1 MGIEISMTSASGSS
15 PGSMF
20 ERRHIQEASTLQ
32 IDLRLWCFDRIENL
46 RHPFDS
52 CSEIRAKRTR
62 PDGWKVISRDRV
74 GWSPTRTLHPFWVT
88 TRVGGDPPA
97 TRKDV
102 EEEPVNLIPSEHEA
116 LSSTYAD
123 SSTE

>member
-15 PGSMF
+15 PGSVF

-62 PDGWKVISRDRV
+62 PDGWKVKSRDRV
-74 GWSPTRTLHPFWVT
+74 GLSPNRTLRPFWDF
-88 TRVGGDPPA
+88 RVGGKPA
-97 TRKDV
+97 GIVDCGSRRSM
-102 EEEPVNLIPSEHEA
+102 NA
-116 LSSTYAD
+116 LGI
-123 SSTE
+123 